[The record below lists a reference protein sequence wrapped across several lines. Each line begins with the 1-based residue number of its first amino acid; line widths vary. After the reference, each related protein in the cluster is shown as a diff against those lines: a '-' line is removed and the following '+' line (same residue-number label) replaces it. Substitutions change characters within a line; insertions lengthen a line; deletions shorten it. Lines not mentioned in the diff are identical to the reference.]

1 LSSRAAGFFD
11 VPLGRLTLILAPPEA
26 PGEDVTGL
34 SWPIFCS
41 GPQIRPA
48 PQPTPPHPT
57 PGPPLSLPTA
67 PPPHPPPPAAQR
79 ALRPTWAAG
88 TTDAPLVLCWCG
100 EPVLASCTGSGCSQR
115 LAGGQVV
122 EGCCCCCGRCRHPTP
137 APWAPRPAVTK
148 RRATGRACAGGCL
161 MMHTGPLGRL
171 DRCAPPLLPTQRKS
185 LPGLENSDH
194 PAL

>member
-1 LSSRAAGFFD
+1 MS
-11 VPLGRLTLILAPPEA
+11 RLTLTWAPPEA
-26 PGEDVTGL
+26 PGEGVTEL

-48 PQPTPPHPT
+48 PQPTPPHP
-57 PGPPLSLPTA
+57 PLDPLSLPTA

-88 TTDAPLVLCWCG
+88 TTDAPLVLCWCRG
-100 EPVLASCTGSGCSQR
+100 AVLASCTGSGCSQR

-137 APWAPRPAVTK
+137 APPGATASRYEEARNRPSVCWWVPYDAY
-148 RRATGRACAGGCL
+148 RPPGPF
-161 MMHTGPLGRL
+161 GPL
-171 DRCAPPLLPTQRKS
+171 CTTPAT
-185 LPGLENSDH
+185 H
-194 PAL
+194 PAQIATRARQF